1 MITRRI
7 GAEEFEGVWIGK
19 GWDERGRLSGN
30 RKAVCYVREGGKARV
45 KGHLTNLRLKSEDD
59 ETGVGRCCYLSRR
72 LLELKWQIR
81 KVVSFLSK
89 EGWL

>member
-1 MITRRI
+1 M
-7 GAEEFEGVWIGK
+7 
-19 GWDERGRLSGN
+19 
-30 RKAVCYVREGGKARV
+30 REGGLARV

-59 ETGVGRCCYLSRR
+59 KTGVGRYCDLSRR

-81 KVVSFLSK
+81 KVLSFLSK